1 MLVLSNT
8 LGKEGGLLDV
18 ETLIERFMNIRTHPR
33 ARHKPLLLLLA
44 LSRVQHGESQFISY
58 AALEPVLRRLLI
70 EYGDLTSTA
79 HPEYP
84 FWWLQTDGIW
94 QVEGAEDVPR
104 RARDNAPTAAGLRRS
119 KARAGFADDVQR
131 SLEQDEDLLMDVA
144 RGLLDEFIPQA
155 YHHALIADLDLRI
168 A

>member
-70 EYGDLTSTA
+70 EYGDLTS
-79 HPEYP
+79 
-84 FWWLQTDGIW
+84 W
-94 QVEGAEDVPR
+94 
-104 RARDNAPTAAGLRRS
+104 NAPGIRS
-119 KARAGFADDVQR
+119 GGCKPTVSGRSRAQKTCRAEQETTLPPRPGFAG
-131 SLEQDEDLLMDVA
+131 A
-144 RGLLDEFIPQA
+144 RQGRVSPTTCS
-155 YHHALIADLDLRI
+155 ALSSKTRTC
-168 A
+168 